1 MKSINKIFIKLIFA
15 IVVFFP
21 MLNAAS
27 ITVMLYS
34 DAFGEPFAG
43 QEIAGLGKFVGLI
56 LSIAMLYTYGI
67 CKVLFMAVDR
77 IQE

>member
-1 MKSINKIFIKLIFA
+1 MKISKTFIKFILA
-15 IVVFFP
+15 IATFIP

-27 ITVMLYS
+27 ITFMLYS
-34 DAFGEPFAG
+34 KAFGWPFAG
-43 QEIAGLGKFVGLI
+43 QEVVALFKHVGVIISL
-56 LSIAMLYTYGI
+56 ATLYTYGI

>member
-1 MKSINKIFIKLIFA
+1 MKINKNLIKSFLA
-15 IVVFFP
+15 LAAFFP

-34 DAFGEPFAG
+34 SAFGEPFAG
-43 QEIAGLGKFVGLI
+43 QEIAGMGKLLGLI
-56 LSIAMLYTYGI
+56 ASIAMLYTYGI
-67 CKVLFMAVDR
+67 CKVIFMAVDR